1 MKGRILVNHEDYH
14 NLRKRLT
21 KVISKINS
29 VANIDGK
36 GRDDLNYEILE
47 ASEHLINTITG
58 ERSRAARSIAVKI
71 RNSFISLR

>member
-36 GRDDLNYEILE
+36 GRDDLKDIEIL
-47 ASEHLINTITG
+47 
-58 ERSRAARSIAVKI
+58 RAAEEIIPSILKEGQG
-71 RNSFISLR
+71 